1 MRERRRAVNASLAVA
16 GTRSNARCS
25 EVVRDAF
32 CHTINYQ
39 VEALLG
45 NAFVVE
51 RHRRQAIGHYL
62 IVDGYVVCCY
72 AFAQIVIDDVITIAG
87 RLRACLEVSAFQR
100 RMGPG
105 GSEKFSLD
113 QARS

>member
-32 CHTINYQ
+32 CHTLDCQ

-51 RHRRQAIGHYL
+51 WHRHQAIGHHL
-62 IVDGYVVCCY
+62 IVDGYIVCGY
-72 AFAQIVIDDVITIAG
+72 AFAQVVKDDVIMIAG
-87 RLRACLEVSAFQR
+87 RLRAPDAQAPEIQVEERLRDR
-100 RMGPG
+100 RR
-105 GSEKFSLD
+105 F
-113 QARS
+113 

>member
-51 RHRRQAIGHYL
+51 RHRRQAIGHHL
-62 IVDGYVVCCY
+62 IVDGYIVCGY
-72 AFAQIVIDDVITIAG
+72 AFAQVIIDDVITIAG
-87 RLRACLEVSAFQR
+87 RLRGCLEASVFQR

-105 GSEKFSLD
+105 GIEKYYLD
-113 QARS
+113 KARS